1 MAVSN
6 LVATVLQDYI
16 GGYNGRMDRNE
27 QRPSIY
33 GALNLFKDQTA
44 SAGSILDPDI
54 RAAIQR
60 TFNTSVKVPVINY
73 KDVSIGN
80 VRTCALRSDGITST
94 LITLTA
100 VTYAWGF
107 VSYPMQHYENYIS
120 YQTNIDKLMDAG
132 LQKLAT
138 TMDAA
143 CVNVLETN
151 KNAYWP
157 QSILDFYAQTGD
169 ALQVPQA
176 DKNDFFNQL
185 SGIMATMD
193 FAENTDVVINHMGMG
208 TVRRLANQGQGNSI
222 NQAFQLLGYN
232 WYPTNRVTNGAGTIE
247 ATLYAVAPGSVAIE
261 SRVDPDARMRSRIH
275 ESKYWDIFPNAPY
288 VNMDLGVFYQADCA
302 DASALQAASLAG
314 LTRTKIESWEFS
326 LDVFYLKAYNSSPST
341 RFSPILKAE
350 ILN

>member
-1 MAVSN
+1 MAVNN

-16 GGYNGRMDRNE
+16 STYTGRLDKNE

-44 SAGSILDPDI
+44 SPVGILDPDVK
-54 RAAIQR
+54 AAIQR

-80 VRTCALRSDGITST
+80 VRTCALKSDGITST

-107 VSYPMQHYENYIS
+107 VSYPQQHYENYIS
-120 YQTNIDKLMDAG
+120 YQTAINKLMDAG
-132 LQKLAT
+132 LQKLAN

-176 DKNDFFNQL
+176 DKTDFFNQL
-185 SGIMATMD
+185 GGVMQTMD
-193 FAENTDVVINHMGMG
+193 FPEGAEVVINPIGMSN
-208 TVRRLANQGQGNSI
+208 VRRLANQGQGNSV
-222 NQAFQLLGYN
+222 NQAFQLIGYN
-232 WYPTNRVTNGAGTIE
+232 WYPTNRVTNGGGTIE

-261 SRVDPDARMRSRIH
+261 SRVDPDARLRSRIH

-288 VNMDLGVFYQADCA
+288 VGMDLGVFYQADCA
-302 DASALQAASLAG
+302 DASAIQAATLAG

-326 LDVFYLKAYNSSPST
+326 LDVFYMKAYNSAPST
-341 RFSPILKAE
+341 RFSPIIKAE